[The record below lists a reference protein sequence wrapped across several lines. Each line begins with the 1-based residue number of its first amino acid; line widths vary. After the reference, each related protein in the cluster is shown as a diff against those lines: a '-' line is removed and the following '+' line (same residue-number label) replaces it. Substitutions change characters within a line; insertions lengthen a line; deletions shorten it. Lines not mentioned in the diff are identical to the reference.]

1 MRGKK
6 KISHENGNQRTE
18 LDTVEEQTDLVTD
31 EIFMELAEQRGT
43 VYSLK
48 GFELAFNYEELNT
61 STDMIRFIEVEV

>member
-1 MRGKK
+1 MK
-6 KISHENGNQRTE
+6 E
-18 LDTVEEQTDLVTD
+18 LRVYVVDIDTVEEQTGLVTD
-31 EIFMELAEQRGT
+31 EVFMQLAEQRGT

>member
-1 MRGKK
+1 MK
-6 KISHENGNQRTE
+6 E
-18 LDTVEEQTDLVTD
+18 LRVYAVDIDTIEEQTCLVTD
-31 EIFMELAEQRGT
+31 EIFMQLAEERGT

>member
-1 MRGKK
+1 MK
-6 KISHENGNQRTE
+6 E
-18 LDTVEEQTDLVTD
+18 LRVYVVDINTVEEQIDLVTD
-31 EIFMELAEQRGT
+31 EVFMELAEQRGT